1 MTEEEGETY
10 RRRKEEAVGVVGEV
24 DEEASRRSERSGK
37 ERENRRHTHTHTHA
51 SGCRLSGS
59 ASGARLEDRSLD
71 PVLRRLPASVSSFQ

>member
-37 ERENRRHTHTHTHA
+37 ERENRRHTHTHTRA
-51 SGCRLSGS
+51 D
-59 ASGARLEDRSLD
+59 AD
-71 PVLRRLPASVSSFQ
+71 